1 MAARKVNDP
10 VWARDNQGM
19 NVYRQARIV
28 RVLDPVDGV
37 PRRYEVRWCDGDK
50 LSKIY
55 PVPFICTEANFDP
68 RDSRGR
74 AGRAARRGA
83 ASTRPEAAR
92 HSTAGVDDD
101 YPPANAHAESSEED
115 RPAPAIAPAESS
127 AESVA
132 EQHHQTVA
140 VANAESTAIYIIIQM
155 SSVVT
160 RPLSNLLFIHLN
172 SKIIGFSWTLHEPIV
187 RFEHPPPSFLYSL
200 CFQPAL

>member
-1 MAARKVNDP
+1 MAARNVNDP

-28 RVLDPVDGV
+28 RVLDPTEDGV
-37 PRRYEVRWCDGDK
+37 PRYEVRWCDGDK
-50 LSKIY
+50 LSTIY

-140 VANAESTAIYIIIQM
+140 VANAESMVGEETVEEETVEEETAGESAGM
-155 SSVVT
+155 MVAGESAGVMVAVENDEVSRFVVY
-160 RPLSNLLFIHLN
+160 LLYLLWE
-172 SKIIGFSWTLHEPIV
+172 S
-187 RFEHPPPSFLYSL
+187 
-200 CFQPAL
+200 